1 MEEKEYTENKKQSI
15 TDEELLTIYDNCL
28 ELLNTYKVTGQID
41 GMKKLI
47 FHLECI
53 KTERELVK
61 MGINTFIYRD
71 DIERYIDN
79 VSKNTVKIIE
89 LERYER
95 AIPDEIVEVIK
106 KVKDKFDQ
114 LYIVFT
120 DYTGEVEK
128 KVRKERRDKDPILF
142 GTFQNENT
150 KAVVDRFYFL
160 GDWEDEYCDL
170 TLDKMVNDFKKHSNY
185 DVVRTI
191 NTPKDI
197 EELKNQLY
205 QIKSSNGKFKVFN
218 NIKFSFKKV
227 RTFLSSKK

>member
-1 MEEKEYTENKKQSI
+1 MEEKEYTEYTPSEYFENVKNKKQSI

-128 KVRKERRDKDPILF
+128 KVRK
-142 GTFQNENT
+142 
-150 KAVVDRFYFL
+150 
-160 GDWEDEYCDL
+160 
-170 TLDKMVNDFKKHSNY
+170 
-185 DVVRTI
+185 
-191 NTPKDI
+191 
-197 EELKNQLY
+197 
-205 QIKSSNGKFKVFN
+205 
-218 NIKFSFKKV
+218 
-227 RTFLSSKK
+227 